1 MYSLYVAIAAAFLSI
16 FVPSL
21 LGVSAL
27 WTFLPGVAVGVAVF
41 IFVRNR
47 FKGQVEA
54 IMAEA
59 MKEVEAMQ
67 AIAQRGQ
74 QGPHVRPALE
84 AKINRAT
91 QLMKSA
97 LPLGKWQVGLELQVN
112 AQVGMLL
119 FQYYA
124 FLPKE
129 ERNPR
134 LAEVITH
141 LEATRIKGP
150 QARLFQGIWYAWAC
164 LAAAYTHL
172 GKHSE
177 ALSVLEGA
185 VAVAPAEGM
194 LWSLYGW
201 ICAQAKQQDKAL
213 EVLARGAAAS
223 PDPHVKAN
231 LLSAQNKKPIK
242 MADYGQMWW
251 GLALEHSPQMAAM
264 IQQQRMMGRVQMRGR
279 R

>member
-1 MYSLYVAIAAAFLSI
+1 MYSLYVAIATAFLSI
-16 FVPSL
+16 LVPSL

-27 WTFLPGVAVGVAVF
+27 WTFLPSVALGVGVF
-41 IFVRNR
+41 IWIRNR
-47 FKGQVEA
+47 FKGQVDA

-59 MKEVEAMQ
+59 MKEIEAMQ

-74 QGPHVRPALE
+74 QGPHVRVAIE
-84 AKINRAT
+84 AKINRAA

-97 LPLGKWQVGLELQVN
+97 LPLGRWQVGLELQVN
-112 AQVGMLL
+112 SQVGMLL
-119 FQYYA
+119 FQYCA

-134 LAEVITH
+134 LGEVITH
-141 LEATRIKGP
+141 LEATRLKGP
-150 QARLFQGIWYAWAC
+150 QAKLFQGIWYAWAC

-177 ALSVLEGA
+177 ALEVLEGA

-201 ICAQAKQQDKAL
+201 VCAQAKQQDKAL

-223 PDPHVKAN
+223 QDPHLKAN
-231 LLSAQNKKPIK
+231 LLAAQNKKPIK
-242 MADYGQMWW
+242 MGEYGQMWW
-251 GLALEHSPQMAAM
+251 GLGLEHSPQVAAM
-264 IQQQRMMGRVQMRGR
+264 MQQQRVMGRVQMRGR

>member
-1 MYSLYVAIAAAFLSI
+1 MYSVYVALAAAVLSI

-27 WTFLPGVAVGVAVF
+27 WTFLPGLAVGVGVF

-47 FKGQVEA
+47 FKGQVDA

-59 MKEVEAMQ
+59 MKEIEAMQ
-67 AIAQRGQ
+67 TIAQRGQ
-74 QGPHVRPALE
+74 QGPHVRVALE
-84 AKINRAT
+84 AKISRAA

-97 LPLGKWQVGLELQVN
+97 LPLGKWQVGLELQIN
-112 AQVGMLL
+112 SQVGLLL
-119 FQYYA
+119 FQYYS

-129 ERNPR
+129 ERDPR
-134 LAEVITH
+134 LAEVVKH

-164 LAAAYTHL
+164 LAAAYVHL
-172 GKHSE
+172 GKRAE
-177 ALSVLEGA
+177 ALEVLEGA
-185 VAVAPAEGM
+185 VAAAPAEGM

-201 ICAQAKQQDKAL
+201 VCAQGKQPEKAL

-223 PDPHVKAN
+223 TDPHVKSN
-231 LLSAQNKKPIK
+231 LMAAQNKKPIK
-242 MADYGQMWW
+242 MTDYGQMWW
-251 GLALEHSPQMAAM
+251 GLALERSPQMEAM
-264 IQQQRMMGRVQMRGR
+264 MQQQRMMGRVQMRGR